1 MKCAEDRV
9 CRRSSAQTTEA
20 DRVPGSR
27 VTMNFYDL
35 TAVHS
40 FLISS
45 TSSNMSVSS
54 SSTPINGININDD
67 VLLSILTMNA
77 NMFSD
82 KQALNTTRIASQVC
96 RQWRG
101 LLLDTPSLWAKLID
115 MNGIRCAPS
124 LEWGIELIRRSGTS
138 PLWINANSDIIW
150 KYLKDEATL
159 RFHSFMWYVDNFISG
174 NWYRVQKLVVVGSYH
189 NFGLTRSML
198 CSPAPQLE
206 EFNVYLSD
214 MAKEIGMSPIFAGDA
229 PVLRRFSSG
238 HYAVKSTAPWLH
250 HLQFLEL
257 NSMYSVRDA
266 LAVLSATQNLQE
278 LRIDNLV
285 IGDIS
290 TPLPIVTLPHLKHL
304 LSFGEPHPCC
314 ALLDH
319 LEVPLLCSLTIWS
332 DPSNQNTPI
341 GQIISIVDTFSRYA
355 ERCIRSRIFNIVFLD
370 YTPEQ
375 CVSAFEIE
383 TRHPVK
389 CLLRLS
395 FPLHNDHD
403 STLLVTFLNKLAQL
417 DLSCFTRFFLRT
429 SGPLKPSFGP
439 FFSHLSSLDSISVNF
454 QALEYITD
462 LQDHTIAINP
472 EEKTTLFPLLKVIF
486 IGALPYSHFTLEH
499 IEIIMKYV
507 LSRIQ
512 NGHPI
517 ARLNI
522 SRRSPLNIPLNSDA
536 FAGAKGLIVQ
546 YKRPTMAGIFEYTCG
561 SDDPEKH
568 INGI

>member
-1 MKCAEDRV
+1 MKCAEERV

-206 EFNVYLSD
+206 ELSS
-214 MAKEIGMSPIFAGDA
+214 MCIYQTWPK
-229 PVLRRFSSG
+229 
-238 HYAVKSTAPWLH
+238 KSECRL
-250 HLQFLEL
+250 FLPA
-257 NSMYSVRDA
+257 M
-266 LAVLSATQNLQE
+266 
-278 LRIDNLV
+278 
-285 IGDIS
+285 
-290 TPLPIVTLPHLKHL
+290 H
-304 LSFGEPHPCC
+304 LSFADS
-314 ALLDH
+314 ALGTMLSNQPRH
-319 LEVPLLCSLTIWS
+319 GYIIFNSWNSIACTAFAMHSQFSPPPKTFKNSGLTI
-332 DPSNQNTPI
+332 
-341 GQIISIVDTFSRYA
+341 
-355 ERCIRSRIFNIVFLD
+355 L
-370 YTPEQ
+370 
-375 CVSAFEIE
+375 
-383 TRHPVK
+383 
-389 CLLRLS
+389 
-395 FPLHNDHD
+395 
-403 STLLVTFLNKLAQL
+403 
-417 DLSCFTRFFLRT
+417 
-429 SGPLKPSFGP
+429 
-439 FFSHLSSLDSISVNF
+439 
-454 QALEYITD
+454 
-462 LQDHTIAINP
+462 
-472 EEKTTLFPLLKVIF
+472 
-486 IGALPYSHFTLEH
+486 
-499 IEIIMKYV
+499 
-507 LSRIQ
+507 
-512 NGHPI
+512 
-517 ARLNI
+517 
-522 SRRSPLNIPLNSDA
+522 
-536 FAGAKGLIVQ
+536 
-546 YKRPTMAGIFEYTCG
+546 
-561 SDDPEKH
+561 
-568 INGI
+568 